1 MEGANKYSPPFL
13 FDHTL
18 LKKIVHICAS
28 KIYLQMSVEN
38 KLFQEFPPVSTEQWE
53 EIILKDLKGADYQK
67 KLVWR
72 TDEGFNVQ
80 PYYRA
85 EHLDALNY
93 LETLP
98 DQFPYTRGY
107 KTKNNHWNIVQ
118 ELTEKD
124 PKKANVMAVNALNKG
139 ADTVSFCTKNVNSYQ
154 DLQSLLQNIDLEN
167 KGVQFRCAVSYID
180 LMKWFVQYIEENKL
194 DKTKISGA
202 IDFDA
207 IIYALKKG
215 KFYRDATTDLQEIVE
230 LLNIT
235 AELPKFKIINVN
247 GLAMHNAGATIV
259 QELGYALSVANEYLA
274 FATEKGI
281 ASEKIAAKMQFTLSV
296 GSNYFM
302 EIAKLRA
309 ARLLWATLIEQYQ
322 PACDCAYH
330 LTLNTVASSWNK
342 TLYDP
347 YVNMLRSTTE
357 AMSAALGGADSI
369 ALKPFDVAYKQE
381 DEFSSR
387 ISRNTQIILKEES
400 YFDKIVD
407 PAAGSYYIENLTNS
421 IIEHA
426 WALFQE
432 TEKEGGFVALM
443 EAGKIKSEIEQSA
456 QKRDMDIATRKYI
469 LLGTNQYPNVNELML
484 DKLEDTT
491 TCGDLE
497 GLKPYRG
504 AAAFEALRL
513 QTETW
518 AKANHRPRLFLLKV
532 GNLAMR
538 QARAGF
544 ITNFFGC
551 AGYEILDNAG
561 FANAEDGVKTA
572 LNASP
577 DLIVLCSSDEEYATL
592 GVEIT
597 QKIKKISKKIPVIIA
612 GNPIEIID
620 TLNEAGVD
628 DYIHVKNNVLEKLN
642 LYNKL
647 YFCRVK

>member
-1 MEGANKYSPPFL
+1 MAKTTAFFIFLQLNEKNRAYLHPELIYS
-13 FDHTL
+13 
-18 LKKIVHICAS
+18 S
-28 KIYLQMSVEN
+28 MSIEN
-38 KLFQEFPPVSTEQWE
+38 KLFQEFPPVTTEQWE
-53 EIILKDLKGADYQK
+53 EVILKDLKGADYQK

-72 TDEGFNVQ
+72 TDEGFNVR

-85 EHLDALNY
+85 EDLDSLNY

-98 DQFPYTRGY
+98 DRFPYTRGF
-107 KTKNNHWNIVQ
+107 KTNDNNWNIVQ
-118 ELTEKD
+118 EITEKN
-124 PKKANVMAVNALNKG
+124 PVKANEMAVNALTKG
-139 ADTVSFCTKNVNSYQ
+139 ANTVSFCTKNVTSYQ
-154 DLQSLLQNIDLEN
+154 DLQSLLQNIDIEKN
-167 KGVQFRCAVSYID
+167 GVQFRCASSYIE
-180 LMKWFVQYIEENKL
+180 LMKWFVQYIDEQNL
-194 DKTKISGA
+194 DKTKINGA

-207 IIYALKKG
+207 IIFALKKG
-215 KFYRDATTDLQEIVE
+215 KFYSNKKTDLQEIIE
-230 LLNIT
+230 LLALT
-235 AELPKFKIINVN
+235 SELPNFKIINVN
-247 GLAMHNAGATIV
+247 GLAIHNAGATIV
-259 QELGYALSVANEYLA
+259 QELGYTLAVANEYLA

-281 ASEKIAAKMQFTLSV
+281 TSEKIASKMQFTLSV

-309 ARLLWATLIEQYQ
+309 ARVLWTTLIEQYH
-322 PACDCAYH
+322 PTCDCAYH
-330 LTLNTVASSWNK
+330 LTLNSVASSWNK

-369 ALKPFDVAYKQE
+369 ALKPFDIAYKQE

-426 WALFQE
+426 WKLFQNTE
-432 TEKEGGFVALM
+432 TEGGFIAAM
-443 EAGKIKSEIEQSA
+443 EAGKVKAEIEQSA

-469 LLGTNQYPNVNELML
+469 LLGTNQYPNTNELML
-484 DKLEDTT
+484 DKIEDAK
-491 TCGDLE
+491 TCNSE
-497 GLKPYRG
+497 GLKSYRG

-513 QTETW
+513 QTEEY
-518 AKANHRPRLFLLKV
+518 AKHHHRPRLFLLKV

-561 FANAEDGVKTA
+561 FASAEEGVKSA
-572 LNASP
+572 LEATP
-577 DLIVLCSSDEEYATL
+577 DIIVLCSSDEEYATL
-592 GVEIT
+592 GVEIV
-597 QKIKKISKKIPVIIA
+597 QKIKKITEKIPVIIA
-612 GNPIEIID
+612 GNPTEIID
-620 TLNEAGVD
+620 TLNKAGVD
-628 DYIHVKNNVLEKLN
+628 DYIHIKNNVLEKLN

-647 YFCRVK
+647 YFCSVID

>member
-1 MEGANKYSPPFL
+1 
-13 FDHTL
+13 
-18 LKKIVHICAS
+18 
-28 KIYLQMSVEN
+28 MSIEN
-38 KLFQEFPPVSTEQWE
+38 KLFQEFLPVATEQWE
-53 EIILKDLKGADYQK
+53 EVILKDLKGADYQK

-72 TDEGFNVQ
+72 TDEGFQVK

-85 EHLDALNY
+85 EDLNALDY

-98 DQFPYTRGY
+98 SRFPYTRGF

-118 ELTEKD
+118 EITEKD
-124 PKKANVMAVNALNKG
+124 PEKANVIAVNALSKG
-139 ADTVSFCTKNVNSYQ
+139 ADTVSFCTKKVVSYQ
-154 DLQSLLQNIDLEN
+154 DIKSLLQNIDLEKN
-167 KGVQFRCAVSYID
+167 GVQFRCASSYIE
-180 LMKWFVQYIEENKL
+180 LMKWFVQFIDESKQ
-194 DKTKISGA
+194 DKTKISGS
-202 IDFDA
+202 IDFDT

-215 KFYRDATTDLQEIVE
+215 KIFRNKETDLQEVIE
-230 LLNIT
+230 LLALT
-235 AELPKFKIINVN
+235 SELPKFKIINVN
-247 GLAMHNAGATIV
+247 GLAIHNAGATIV

-281 ASEKIAAKMQFTLSV
+281 ASEKIASKMQFTLSV

-322 PACDCAYH
+322 PACNCAYQ
-330 LTLNTVASSWNK
+330 LVLNTVASSWNK

-369 ALKPFDVAYKQE
+369 ALKPFDIAYKQE

-407 PAAGSYYIENLTNS
+407 PSAGSYYIENLTHS
-421 IIEHA
+421 IIEHS
-426 WALFQE
+426 WKLFQA
-432 TEKEGGFVALM
+432 TEIEGGFVASM
-443 EAGKIKSEIEQSA
+443 EAGKVKAAIEQSA

-469 LLGTNQYPNVNELML
+469 LLGTNQYPNINECML
-484 DKLEDTT
+484 DKIEDTK
-491 TCGDLE
+491 TCDSE
-497 GLKPYRG
+497 GLKSYRG

-513 QTETW
+513 QTEEW
-518 AKANHRPRLFLLKV
+518 AKKHHRPRLFLLKV

-561 FANAEDGVKTA
+561 FASADEGVKNA
-572 LNASP
+572 LEAAP

-592 GVEIT
+592 GVEIV
-597 QKIKKISKKIPVIIA
+597 QKIKKITKKIPVLIA
-612 GNPIEIID
+612 GNPTEIID
-620 TLNEAGVD
+620 TLNEAGID
-628 DYIHVKNNVLEKLN
+628 DYIHIKNNVLEKLN
-642 LYNKL
+642 LYNNI
-647 YFCRVK
+647 YFCGEND

>member
-1 MEGANKYSPPFL
+1 
-13 FDHTL
+13 
-18 LKKIVHICAS
+18 
-28 KIYLQMSVEN
+28 MSIES
-38 KLFQEFPPVSTEQWE
+38 KLFQEFPLVNTEQWE
-53 EIILKDLKGADYQK
+53 EVIHKDLKGADYQK

-72 TDEGFNVQ
+72 TDEGFQVQ

-85 EHLDALNY
+85 EDLDSLEY
-93 LETLP
+93 LEALP
-98 DQFPYTRGY
+98 NQFPYTRGF
-107 KTKNNHWNIVQ
+107 KTKNNQWNIVQ
-118 ELTEKD
+118 EITERD
-124 PKKANVMAVNALNKG
+124 PKKANANAINALKKG
-139 ADTVSFCTKNVNSYQ
+139 ADTVSFCTKNVTSYQ
-154 DLQSLLQNIDLEN
+154 DLTSLLHQIDLEKN
-167 KGVQFRCAVSYID
+167 AVQFRCATSYIE
-180 LMKWFVQYIEENKL
+180 LMKWFVQYIEEHQL
-194 DKTKISGA
+194 DKTKIAGA

-215 KFYRDATTDLQEIVE
+215 KFYRNAATDLQEVVE
-230 LLNIT
+230 LFALT
-235 AELPKFKIINVN
+235 SLLPLFKIINVN

-259 QELGYALSVANEYLA
+259 QELGYALAVANEYMA

-281 ASEKIAAKMQFTLSV
+281 PSEKIASKMQFTLSV
-296 GSNYFM
+296 GSNFFM

-309 ARLLWATLIEQYQ
+309 IRLLWSTLIEPYH
-322 PACDCAYH
+322 PACECAYH
-330 LTLNTVASSWNK
+330 IVINTVASSWNK

-387 ISRNTQIILKEES
+387 INRNVQIILKEES
-400 YFDKIVD
+400 YFDKVVD

-426 WALFQE
+426 WNLFRE
-432 TEKEGGFVALM
+432 TEVDGGFITLI
-443 EAGKIKSEIEQSA
+443 ENEKIKTEIEKSA

-469 LLGTNQYPNVNELML
+469 LLGTNQYPNTNECML
-484 DKLEDTT
+484 DKIEDTKI
-491 TCGDLE
+491 CDSE
-497 GLKPYRG
+497 GLKSYRG

-513 QTETW
+513 QTEAF
-518 AKANHRPRLFLLKV
+518 AKKQHRPKVFLLKV

-561 FANAEDGVKTA
+561 FANAEEGVKAA
-572 LNASP
+572 LNATP
-577 DLIVLCSSDEEYATL
+577 DLIVICSSDEEYATL
-592 GVEIT
+592 GVEIAQQIKKNT
-597 QKIKKISKKIPVIIA
+597 QKIPVLIA
-612 GNPIEIID
+612 GNPTEIID

-628 DYIHVKNNVLEKLN
+628 DYIHIKNNVLEKLSV
-642 LYNKL
+642 YNKL
-647 YFCRVK
+647 YFCHV